1 MPDQPLLRGIDLT
14 IMPGEKVAIIGAPAS
29 GKSTLAHILL
39 GLMPPE
45 QGQIRFNGQRLNGR
59 RAEALSY
66 QTHYMGQDGM
76 LLGDTLGEYFS
87 AETPETDEA
96 CLAALNRAPLQWLA
110 PMLPN
115 GLHTRFDK
123 MPARL
128 TSAQRQMLA
137 MARLTLTQRPIWLL
151 DEPTSNLD
159 GSTEK
164 AFMELARSRMTPATT
179 VVLLTDRGNL
189 LSLVD
194 RVVVLADGV
203 IGFDGPRDAFTAVRA
218 NAKAG

>member
-1 MPDQPLLRGIDLT
+1 
-14 IMPGEKVAIIGAPAS
+14 
-29 GKSTLAHILL
+29 
-39 GLMPPE
+39 
-45 QGQIRFNGQRLNGR
+45 
-59 RAEALSY
+59 
-66 QTHYMGQDGM
+66 MGQDGM
-76 LLGDTLGEYFS
+76 LLGDTLGEYLS

-96 CLAALNRAPLQWLA
+96 CVAALNRVPLQWLP

-137 MARLTLTQRPIWLL
+137 MARLSLTQRPTWLL

-159 GSTEK
+159 GPTEK
-164 AFMELARSRMTPATT
+164 AFIELARNKMTAATT

-194 RVVVLADGV
+194 RVIVLTDGA
-203 IGFDGPRDAFTAVRA
+203 IAFDGPREAFTKMRA
-218 NAKAG
+218 NATAG